1 MDHLTFAQLLGN
13 YGEFVGAIAVV
24 VTLGYLAIQIRQ
36 NTRSNRVSAELECLK
51 LLTDWVGRVSASKDA
66 QKLWDLVA
74 DGSEPLAP
82 EDSRQYLWLMG
93 EFGWITQTAFIQYRR
108 GFLSEEAW
116 AEFERMQ
123 VGMLQ
128 GDLTKEWWR
137 NRETPY
143 STEFVSYIDRALTGV
158 TDWCPQI
165 TAREPEVS
173 V

>member
-1 MDHLTFAQLLGN
+1 MDHQSFAQLLGN
-13 YGEFVGAIAVV
+13 YGEFIGAIGVV

-51 LLTDWVGRVSASKDA
+51 LLTDWVGRISASKDA
-66 QKLWDLVA
+66 QRLWDIVA
-74 DGSEPLAP
+74 DGSEPLSP
-82 EDSRQYLWLMG
+82 EDSRQYIWLKG

-108 GFLSEEAW
+108 GFLSKEAW

-128 GDLTKEWWR
+128 DDLTKEWWQ

-143 STEFVSYIDRALTGV
+143 SEEFVAYIDRALTGV
-158 TDWCPQI
+158 TEWRPLVA
-165 TAREPEVS
+165 ARD
-173 V
+173 